1 MSDVQNIVIDNGSGV
16 IKAGFAGEN
25 QPSCKFPS
33 IIGVPRTDKAMLG
46 VESKSEYIGDE
57 AQKMRGVLKLSYPIE
72 SGIVTDWS
80 QMEKIWEYCFNNELR
95 IDAGEYNVFLT
106 EAPMNPKANRE
117 KMTQLMFETFQV
129 QGMYVAIQAVLSLYA
144 NGRTTG
150 TVCDSGDGVSHTV
163 PVFEGFQI
171 PHAVKSNHVAGR
183 AITDHLNSLL
193 VQDGI

>member
-1 MSDVQNIVIDNGSGV
+1 MGNSNKTKKTHTMADDQKNVVI
-16 IKAGFAGEN
+16 
-25 QPSCKFPS
+25 
-33 IIGVPRTDKAMLG
+33 DKAMLG

-150 TVCDSGDGVSHTV
+150 CVVDS
-163 PVFEGFQI
+163 
-171 PHAVKSNHVAGR
+171 
-183 AITDHLNSLL
+183 
-193 VQDGI
+193 